1 MGEPES
7 VSSAPLKSGIHI
19 RRVRQADL
27 DQIVALDE
35 RVTRL
40 AKPDYW
46 QDIFERYATRRLD
59 ERFFLVAE
67 TGGDAAGRKVLG
79 YIVGEVRGWEF
90 GSEPCG
96 WVFAF
101 AVEPDTRLQ
110 GIGEQLLEA
119 ISTEFRSAGMKT
131 MRTMVPR
138 QNQLHMAFFR
148 SEGMV
153 AGPYIQ
159 LEMDLDR

>member
-1 MGEPES
+1 MSQAEHMS
-7 VSSAPLKSGIHI
+7 RSPLKSGIDI
-19 RRVRQADL
+19 RRVSESDL
-27 DQIVALDE
+27 DDIIALDE
-35 RVTRL
+35 RVTQL

-46 QDIFERYATRRLD
+46 HDIYERYATRRVD

-67 TGGDAAGRKVLG
+67 ASGGGADSKVLG

-101 AVEPDTRLQ
+101 AVEPGTRLQ
-110 GIGEQLLEA
+110 GIGEQLFEA
-119 ISTEFRSAGMKT
+119 ISTRFRSAGIKT

-159 LEMDLDR
+159 LEMDLDG